1 MSWDDLTKKVEFL
14 FLREIGVLDFEIESL
29 ISLELKKEKKIRK
42 RSKYTQIIGNGDI
55 NKREIQNSSLN
66 ICKMLKRLCN
76 RLELSNIDTI
86 IRR

>member
-55 NKREIQNSSLN
+55 NK
-66 ICKMLKRLCN
+66 
-76 RLELSNIDTI
+76 
-86 IRR
+86 